1 MASKAALRS
10 NDTQYLTATYFSL
23 FLGFF
28 GVDRFYL
35 GHVGL
40 GIGKLLTFGGLGI
53 WWLIDVIY
61 IALGNAKTKSGVR
74 INRSEPA
81 TRVVYVGVAA
91 FILLQ
96 IVGGILATVSYSS
109 GIESIST
116 SLNDI
121 SRSLEGAVVETT
133 GSNDTADGEGTIRI
147 TFPEKN

>member
-1 MASKAALRS
+1 MVSKATVQS

-40 GIGKLLTFGGLGI
+40 GIGKLLTLGGLGI

-61 IALGNAKTKSGVR
+61 IALGNAKTKTGIR
-74 INRSEPA
+74 INRSESA

-96 IVGGILATVSYSS
+96 IVGGILMTVSYTS
-109 GIESIST
+109 GLESIDN
-116 SLNDI
+116 SLSEI
-121 SRSLEGAVVETT
+121 SRNLEGAVVEAT
-133 GSNDTADGEGTIRI
+133 GSENNNKEQGTIRI
-147 TFPEKN
+147 TFPEKE